1 MTLPP
6 LKHVAELAQ
15 STGTIIYIISTLA
28 GYPLPEA
35 DLTQVASILE
45 GMMEDIQRLRDLD
58 VPDDVEPILS
68 FHVDPWEA

>member
-6 LKHVAELAQ
+6 LKHVAELA
-15 STGTIIYIISTLA
+15 

-35 DLTQVASILE
+35 DLKQVASILE
-45 GMMEDIQRLRDLD
+45 GMMEDIQKLRDLD
-58 VPDDVEPILS
+58 LPYDVEPILS